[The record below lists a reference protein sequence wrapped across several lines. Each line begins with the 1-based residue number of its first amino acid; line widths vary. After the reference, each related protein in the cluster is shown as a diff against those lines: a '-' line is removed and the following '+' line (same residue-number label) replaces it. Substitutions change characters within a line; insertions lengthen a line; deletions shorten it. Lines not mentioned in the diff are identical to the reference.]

1 LLVADDDGGIR
12 SPSATLL
19 GEVTGVA
26 GVIQAKDGVE
36 AVELGREQRLQVAVL
51 DLNMPRLDGIAAAFR
66 LGALQPSLRIALQS
80 SDPELLRERA
90 AGLELPLFD
99 KLEFDRLLDWVGRQ
113 AAGSS
118 RDDIGGARATPLAHK
133 IDLCCSLCG
142 YGIVSRNPPERCPM
156 CGCGADWADPPGWT
170 SRRAALHERAAG

>member
-1 LLVADDDGGIR
+1 MTVGSGR
-12 SPSATLL
+12 CFATLL

-26 GVIQAKDGVE
+26 AVIQAKDGVE

-51 DLNMPRLDGIAAAFR
+51 DLNMPRLDGIAAALR

-99 KLEFDRLLDWVGRQ
+99 KLEFDRLLDCVGRQ

-118 RDDIGGARATPLAHK
+118 RDDIGGERVPLARK

-142 YGIVSRNPPERCPM
+142 YGIVSRTPPERCPM
-156 CGCGADWADPPGWT
+156 CGGGANWAEPQRWN
-170 SRRAALHERAAG
+170 SRRAALHERATG